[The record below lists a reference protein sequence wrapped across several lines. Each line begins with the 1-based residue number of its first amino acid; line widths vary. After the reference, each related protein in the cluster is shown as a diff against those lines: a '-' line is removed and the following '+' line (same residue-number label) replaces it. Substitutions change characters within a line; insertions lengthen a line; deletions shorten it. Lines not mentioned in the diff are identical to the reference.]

1 MGDLHKA
8 VGHYKGLA
16 AGAKRMKDM
25 GHTTASGGGGKPPKK
40 SCRFFA
46 LALLAG
52 GGASLTMM
60 AIMIEIA
67 ANRLL

>member
-25 GHTTASGGGGKPPKK
+25 GHKTASGGPPSPPKK
-40 SCRFFA
+40 GCRLFA

-52 GGASLTMM
+52 GGASLTVMS
-60 AIMIEIA
+60 IMIEIT